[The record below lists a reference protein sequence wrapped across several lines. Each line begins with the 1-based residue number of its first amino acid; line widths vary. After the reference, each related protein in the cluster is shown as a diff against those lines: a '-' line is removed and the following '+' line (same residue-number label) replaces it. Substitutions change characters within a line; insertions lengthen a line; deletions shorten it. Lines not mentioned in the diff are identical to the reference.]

1 MANSPFVSIIIPMYN
16 MEQYISKCLDSVVNQ
31 TYKSIEIIVVN
42 DGSSDSSQQIVREYA
57 SQHPNLKCV
66 TIPNGGV
73 SNARNVG
80 LDACN
85 GDYVQFVDADDFIDS
100 SMIEE
105 LVNLS
110 DNGSVDLV
118 VSGIKTIS
126 EDSRVIGLL
135 NATSHNQERHSERI
149 DPLVYHVPLY
159 LHNHFIARRAIK
171 SIRFDDAITLLEDRG
186 FLWNVYSNIN
196 SITLTNKAY
205 YSYVERTGSAIRTT
219 SIQAYEG
226 ALKVVDGMYRD
237 EISTPGEK
245 LALNYCIHLRIT
257 FLNNLL
263 KSRIPLQPYST
274 FIREQMR
281 WIAGKISLANG
292 VPIQVIKFLYLRY
305 MLRQYV

>member
-1 MANSPFVSIIIPMYN
+1 MASSPLVSIIIPMYN
-16 MEQYISKCLDSVVNQ
+16 MEQYISKCLDSVVSQ
-31 TYKSIEIIVVN
+31 TYKSIEVIVVN
-42 DGSSDSSQQIVREYA
+42 DGSEDSSQQIVRGYA
-57 SQHPNLKCV
+57 RQHPNLTCM

-85 GDYVQFVDADDFIDS
+85 GDYVQFLDADDFIDS

-126 EDSRVIGLL
+126 EDSRVIGVL
-135 NATSHNQERHSERI
+135 NATSHSEEKYSEGI
-149 DPLVYHVPLY
+149 DPLVHHIPLY
-159 LHNHFIARRAIK
+159 LHNHFIARKAIK
-171 SIRFDDAITLLEDRG
+171 NIRFDGAITLLEDRD
-186 FLWNVYSNIN
+186 FLWKVYSNSN
-196 SITLTNKAY
+196 SIAMTNKAY
-205 YSYVERTGSAIRTT
+205 YSYVERSGSAIRTT
-219 SIQAYEG
+219 SIQAYEE
-226 ALKVVDGMYRD
+226 ALKVVDDIYRD
-237 EISTPGEK
+237 EVATSGEK
-245 LALNYCIHLRIT
+245 LALNSCIHLRIT

-274 FIREQMR
+274 FISEQMR

-292 VPIQVIKFLYLRY
+292 APIQVIKYLYLRY
-305 MLRQYV
+305 MMRQYV

>member
-1 MANSPFVSIIIPMYN
+1 MTKRKQSMANSPFVSIIIPMYN

-135 NATSHNQERHSERI
+135 KITSEM
-149 DPLVYHVPLY
+149 LV
-159 LHNHFIARRAIK
+159 
-171 SIRFDDAITLLEDRG
+171 
-186 FLWNVYSNIN
+186 
-196 SITLTNKAY
+196 
-205 YSYVERTGSAIRTT
+205 
-219 SIQAYEG
+219 
-226 ALKVVDGMYRD
+226 
-237 EISTPGEK
+237 
-245 LALNYCIHLRIT
+245 
-257 FLNNLL
+257 
-263 KSRIPLQPYST
+263 
-274 FIREQMR
+274 
-281 WIAGKISLANG
+281 
-292 VPIQVIKFLYLRY
+292 
-305 MLRQYV
+305 